1 MKILD
6 NINHTVRE
14 DLQDT
19 MQKGSRV
26 SIAAACFSIY
36 AYQELKKQLEEIA
49 ELRFIFTSP
58 TFVQEN
64 TPKERREFYIPKLTR
79 EKSLYGTEF
88 EVRLRNE
95 LTQKALA
102 KECADWVRRKVKFRS
117 NVSGEQNL
125 LAAKNSDDAIVT
137 RIIDDKTQRV
147 QRIRS
152 EFIEFEH
159 LCNTG
164 TIASICTCTDSKG
177 IMITHLCEHRLKL
190 ISLQELLIADLSG
203 NVGVDGSKVIPLI
216 KKLTGLANE
225 QITGY
230 TGSIDIQENHSD
242 IYQKVYVQY
251 IDERTHYLLFCE
263 GLIGSILYDG
273 LSLTDLREIAKK
285 SIQEIVEDK
294 NVKQICRNANGK
306 KS

>member
-1 MKILD
+1 MDNDLSSVYTAIEIADMRSTIDDIQKILQTIPFDEDTARQKVYEINAKHPD
-6 NINHTVRE
+6 NKMIWNLLHAKWGAGDILTYASTVA
-14 DLQDT
+14 LGLLAVWQN
-19 MQKGSRV
+19 QKFKEESDRN
-26 SIAAACFSIY
+26 
-36 AYQELKKQLEEIA
+36 QL
-49 ELRFIFTSP
+49 
-58 TFVQEN
+58 
-64 TPKERREFYIPKLTR
+64 Y
-79 EKSLYGTEF
+79 
-88 EVRLRNE
+88 
-95 LTQKALA
+95 
-102 KECADWVRRKVKFRS
+102 
-117 NVSGEQNL
+117 QNL

-203 NVGVDGSKVIPLI
+203 NVGVDGGKVIPLI

-251 IDERTHYLLFCE
+251 IDERTQYLLFCE

-294 NVKQICRNANGK
+294 NVKQT
-306 KS
+306 SPSDPQPDSPEH

>member
-1 MKILD
+1 MKKFIKEHLIQTWIIASIVFAILIHILFVTD
-6 NINHTVRE
+6 APCDKLQAQWGAGDILTYASTVA
-14 DLQDT
+14 LGLLAVWQN
-19 MQKGSRV
+19 QKIKEESDRN
-26 SIAAACFSIY
+26 
-36 AYQELKKQLEEIA
+36 QL
-49 ELRFIFTSP
+49 
-58 TFVQEN
+58 
-64 TPKERREFYIPKLTR
+64 Y
-79 EKSLYGTEF
+79 
-88 EVRLRNE
+88 
-95 LTQKALA
+95 
-102 KECADWVRRKVKFRS
+102 
-117 NVSGEQNL
+117 QNL

-216 KKLTGLANE
+216 KKLTRLANE

-230 TGSIDIQENHSD
+230 TGGIDIQENHSD

-251 IDERTHYLLFCE
+251 IDERTQYLLFCE

-294 NVKQICRNANGK
+294 NVKQT
-306 KS
+306 SLSDPQPDSPEH

>member
-1 MKILD
+1 M
-6 NINHTVRE
+6 
-14 DLQDT
+14 
-19 MQKGSRV
+19 
-26 SIAAACFSIY
+26 
-36 AYQELKKQLEEIA
+36 
-49 ELRFIFTSP
+49 
-58 TFVQEN
+58 
-64 TPKERREFYIPKLTR
+64 KERIRRHWERNKWIYLLAGISILFAIIVQCLFSKSASSEIFHAKWGAGDILTYASTVALGLLAVWQNQKIKEESDR
-79 EKSLYGTEF
+79 NQLY
-88 EVRLRNE
+88 
-95 LTQKALA
+95 
-102 KECADWVRRKVKFRS
+102 
-117 NVSGEQNL
+117 QNL

-159 LCNTG
+159 LCNMG

-177 IMITHLCEHRLKL
+177 IMITRLCEHQLKL

-216 KKLTGLANE
+216 KKLTRLANE
-225 QITGY
+225 QITEY
-230 TGSIDIQENHSD
+230 TGGIDAQENHSD

-294 NVKQICRNANGK
+294 NVKQTSPSDPQPDIPEH
-306 KS
+306 

>member
-1 MKILD
+1 MKKRIRRHWERNKWIYLWAGISILFAIIVQCLFSKSASSEIFHAKWGAGD
-6 NINHTVRE
+6 ILTYASTV
-14 DLQDT
+14 
-19 MQKGSRV
+19 
-26 SIAAACFSIY
+26 
-36 AYQELKKQLEEIA
+36 
-49 ELRFIFTSP
+49 
-58 TFVQEN
+58 
-64 TPKERREFYIPKLTR
+64 
-79 EKSLYGTEF
+79 
-88 EVRLRNE
+88 
-95 LTQKALA
+95 ALGLLA
-102 KECADWVRRKVKFRS
+102 VWQNQKFREES
-117 NVSGEQNL
+117 DRNQLYQNL
-125 LAAKNSDDAIVT
+125 LAAKNTDDAIVT

-177 IMITHLCEHRLKL
+177 IMITRLCEHQLKL

-203 NVGVDGSKVIPLI
+203 NVGVDGGKVIPLI

-230 TGSIDIQENHSD
+230 TDSIDIQENHSD

-251 IDERTHYLLFCE
+251 IDERTQYLLFCE

-294 NVKQICRNANGK
+294 NVKQT
-306 KS
+306 SPSDPQPDSPEH